1 MAHRRMKTVNLYDK
15 HDMMDLYEAVGNK
28 LKNRKMRRV
37 WTKARNANGSV
48 SVGNDILTSFVF
60 SQFPDA
66 ERLFDPQTP
75 AREFVMRVASRLE
88 RSSLYAEALL
98 KLYNDVMHS
107 AQHGKGYGDQA
118 GGKGDEEEEDS
129 YFSKASSL
137 AASAAKKTVK
147 TALLVANP
155 IQHAKCTA
163 GFMALQSRL
172 KFKVTTKAGRIA
184 LSTCFSVDGLP
195 FCIKMTKALIAAG
208 ATAGAASGAIAAV
221 CASDVGICTSV
232 GKEGVAELAGILQ
245 DELEGD
251 SWFKSCV
258 TDFVDVWLSEAQD
271 KADKEKKKAQEKP
284 PANAQPGLRGGS

>member
-1 MAHRRMKTVNLYDK
+1 MAHRRIKMVNLYDK

-28 LKNRKMRRV
+28 LKNRRMRRV

-48 SVGNDILTSFVF
+48 SVGNNILTSFVF

-75 AREFVMRVASRLE
+75 AREFVLRVASELE
-88 RSSLYAEALL
+88 RSSLYADALL
-98 KLYNDVMHS
+98 KLYNDVVVS
-107 AQHGKGYGDQA
+107 TQNGKGYGDQA
-118 GGKGDEEEEDS
+118 GGKGPEEEES
-129 YFSKASSL
+129 YLSQASSI

-147 TALLVANP
+147 TAFLVANP

-221 CASDVGICTSV
+221 CASDVGICSSI

-258 TDFVDVWLSEAQD
+258 TDFVDVWLADAQK
-271 KADKEKKKAQEKP
+271 KADKEKKKKDKK
-284 PANAQPGLRGGS
+284 SD